1 MPSAHDLIIPG
12 DPVQSLKNLVNAGD
26 LREPIAQAICAV
38 LVPVLQ
44 SGDTGGGGGAGIPE
58 APQDGNLY
66 GRENAAWAVI
76 PPPAISNLRI
86 AIQSD
91 FTVPANGAG
100 GALDVAIK
108 DASLMFPSPGVCWY
122 LTNLSGKGVFFIV
135 TSVDVNG
142 VQMQC
147 WANGNWDAFGD
158 PPATDIGSYNTIYPV
173 LPPTIMPAPPAA
185 GFSRVIATVTSTTTI
200 LSTNAPPGGDNM
212 ALVVDDNTKISSGD
226 FLIVPG
232 FDAGYPDG
240 TPATGPLILMVQFV
254 ATGNTTGLTVQ
265 VQGMGKAVAG
275 TTQIVAGTGLWFAG
289 NKGV

>member
-1 MPSAHDLIIPG
+1 MASANDLIIPG
-12 DPVQSLKNLVNAGD
+12 NPVQSLKNLVNSGD
-26 LREPIAQAICAV
+26 IREPIAQAICAV

-44 SGDTGGGGGAGIPE
+44 SGGEPGGVPE
-58 APQDGNLY
+58 APTDGNLY

-91 FTVPANGAG
+91 FTVPPNGSG
-100 GALDVAIK
+100 GALDVAVN

-122 LTNLSGKGVFFIV
+122 LTNVSGKGIFFIV
-135 TSVDVNG
+135 GSVDVNG

-185 GFSRVIATVTSTTTI
+185 GFSRVIATVTTTAPIPPT
-200 LSTNAPPGGDNM
+200 SAPPGGDNM
-212 ALVVDDNTKISSGD
+212 GLVVDDNTKISSGD

-232 FDAGYPDG
+232 FDGGYPDG
-240 TPATGPLILMVQFV
+240 TAGTGPLILMVQSV
-254 ATGNTTGLTVQ
+254 GSNTTGLIIQ
-265 VQGMGKAVAG
+265 IQGMGKAVAG